1 MTTFATMPLRY
12 SADPAAMIR
21 FLTDLGMARVV
32 TAGADNFATLVAGGG
47 GRVMVHSAQ
56 GADAT
61 VTAGETVLCFATE
74 DADEAAAHL
83 DGKGVAVD
91 VWDESYGRQ
100 AMAAMPSGGAVWI
113 NEEMADLYGYEG
125 HAAAPDPDLVV
136 AAILPTEDF
145 DADRAFFQQ
154 FGLTSDPGADE
165 WWEGMRSE
173 GGIVGLHRPE
183 EGWAPLTTS
192 DDPRYRFPRIHLGFE
207 TSAPL
212 GEVRDRLVAAG
223 HPAEVVSAPEATKV
237 HVTDPDGQVMEIH
250 PVP

>member
-47 GRVMVHSAQ
+47 GRVMVHSVQ

-74 DADEAAAHL
+74 DSDEAAAHL

-100 AMAAMPSGGAVWI
+100 AMATTPSGGAVWI

-125 HAAAPDPDLVV
+125 HEAAPDRNLVV
-136 AAILPTEDF
+136 AAIPRLRTSTPT
-145 DADRAFFQQ
+145 APSSSSSGSRRIPAQTSGGRACAARA
-154 FGLTSDPGADE
+154 GSSGC
-165 WWEGMRSE
+165 
-173 GGIVGLHRPE
+173 I
-183 EGWAPLTTS
+183 
-192 DDPRYRFPRIHLGFE
+192 DPRR
-207 TSAPL
+207 
-212 GEVRDRLVAAG
+212 AG
-223 HPAEVVSAPEATKV
+223 RP
-237 HVTDPDGQVMEIH
+237 
-250 PVP
+250 

>member
-100 AMAAMPSGGAVWI
+100 AMAATPSGGAVWI

-125 HAAAPDPDLVV
+125 HEAAPDRNLVV
-136 AAILPTEDF
+136 TAILPTEDF

-154 FGLTSDPGADE
+154 FGLTSD
-165 WWEGMRSE
+165 
-173 GGIVGLHRPE
+173 VGFSANRGPV
-183 EGWAPLTTS
+183 PLT
-192 DDPRYRFPRIHLGFE
+192 
-207 TSAPL
+207 
-212 GEVRDRLVAAG
+212 RLVPRLMIPSFG
-223 HPAEVVSAPEATKV
+223 VRS
-237 HVTDPDGQVMEIH
+237 
-250 PVP
+250 